1 MVEDEV
7 SVRGILNDVL
17 AFLGHQVES
26 AETGREA
33 MAKLE
38 RKVYDLVTLD
48 FRLPDMSASE
58 VWRWLLTRHP
68 DQLARVVF
76 MTGDLV
82 SADTQEFLRQT
93 GRPVITKPPTMERI
107 CQVLDEVLE
116 AKLSDS

>member
-1 MVEDEV
+1 
-7 SVRGILNDVL
+7 
-17 AFLGHQVES
+17 
-26 AETGREA
+26 
-33 MAKLE
+33 
-38 RKVYDLVTLD
+38 
-48 FRLPDMSASE
+48 
-58 VWRWLLTRHP
+58 
-68 DQLARVVF
+68 